1 MAKMIFVNLPTAD
14 LAASRVFYEAVG
26 FTHNPQFSDDTG
38 ICMVLSD
45 TIYTMLLTH
54 EKWRSFTSKPIPDAH
69 TTAQVML
76 AINCDSRAE
85 VDALNEAAS
94 KAGGKSDC
102 NPVQDHGFM
111 YGRDFEDPDGHIWEA
126 FWMDPRVVAGGAPE

>member
-1 MAKMIFVNLPTAD
+1 MIFVNLPTSD
-14 LAASRVFYEAVG
+14 LAASRAFYEAVG

-54 EKWRSFTSKPIPDAH
+54 DKWRSFTSKPIPDAH
-69 TTAQVML
+69 ATAQVML
-76 AINCDSRAE
+76 AINYDSRAE
-85 VDALNEAAS
+85 VDAVTQAAG
-94 KAGGKSDC
+94 KAGGKADP

-126 FWMDPRVVAGGAPE
+126 FWMDMEAAQAAAEQA